1 MKVVLTE
8 VAQEQY
14 NEIIYYLNAGFGKEK
29 ALQFSESLKQNII
42 HLKKF
47 PESCPFFFE
56 TNKRKFMLSPF
67 ITVIYEVNTAMKRIE
82 ILNFWFNRSNPE
94 VLLQH
99 L

>member
-1 MKVVLTE
+1 MKVVFTE

-29 ALQFSESLKQNII
+29 AQQFSESLKQNITQV
-42 HLKKF
+42 KRF

-56 TNKRKFMLSPF
+56 TNKRKFMVSPF
-67 ITVIYEVNTAMKRIE
+67 ITVIYEVNVAIKRIE
-82 ILNFWFNRSNPE
+82 ILNFWFNRSNPD

>member
-1 MKVVLTE
+1 MKVIFTK

-14 NEIIYYLNAGFGKEK
+14 NEIIYYLNTGFGKEK
-29 ALQFSESLKQNII
+29 ALQFSESFKQNII
-42 HLKKF
+42 QVKKF

-56 TNKRKFMLSPF
+56 TTKRKFMVSPY
-67 ITVIYEVNTAMKRIE
+67 ITVIYEVNTTMKRIE
-82 ILNFWFNRSNPE
+82 ILNFWYNRYNPD

>member
-1 MKVVLTE
+1 MKVVFTL

-29 ALQFSESLKQNII
+29 AQQFSESLKQNII
-42 HLKKF
+42 QVKKF

-56 TNKRKFMLSPF
+56 TTKRKFMVGPF
-67 ITVIYEVNTAMKRIE
+67 ITVIYEVNVAMKRIE
-82 ILNFWFNRSNPE
+82 ILNFWFNRLNPD